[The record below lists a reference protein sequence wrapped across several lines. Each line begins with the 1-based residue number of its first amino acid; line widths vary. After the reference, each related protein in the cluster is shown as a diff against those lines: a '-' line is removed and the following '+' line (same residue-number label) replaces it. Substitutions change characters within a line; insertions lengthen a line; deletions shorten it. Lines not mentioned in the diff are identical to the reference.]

1 MEPIK
6 TQGNFIAYSGESRR
20 AAFAL
25 EEDLVLFE
33 AVPDLLEA
41 LKGLLASLENIDFSH
56 LDYLARQD
64 GEESVYDQIPF
75 VLAENAIA

>member
-1 MEPIK
+1 M
-6 TQGNFIAYSGESRR
+6 
-20 AAFAL
+20 AAA
-25 EEDLVLFE
+25 
-33 AVPDLLEA
+33 PDLLEA

-75 VLAENAIA
+75 VLAENAIAKATEGETYD